1 MVIAVLLNYGKFVGH
16 NFPRL
21 TLKFFFDMAI
31 IFSILLV
38 LGATVLLLLAPKYL
52 PQFALTLHSTP
63 FLNNILQYQVF
74 ALCVAGTVMACTLVF
89 TPKSRTLLAIGRISA
104 PAQQERWLG
113 IREGDRW
120 SATTAQLL
128 GFISL
133 GTGIFM
139 TLAVWQTQSL
149 SNFQWH
155 FIPWIVLFSFTNA
168 LSEELIYRFVINGN
182 LCSVVPKAAVLL
194 ISAVLFGLPHYNGFP
209 NGVLGVI
216 MAGVLGFVLSK
227 ATYETGGLGI
237 ALGIHFV
244 QDVIIFTAMLMM
256 NLKP

>member
-1 MVIAVLLNYGKFVGH
+1 
-16 NFPRL
+16 
-21 TLKFFFDMAI
+21 MAI
-31 IFSILLV
+31 AFSILSV
-38 LGATVLLLLAPKYL
+38 LGATVLLLLAPKFL
-52 PQFALTLHSTP
+52 PTLSISLHSTP
-63 FLNNILQYQVF
+63 FVNNILQYQVF
-74 ALCVAGTVMACTLVF
+74 ALLVASAVMACTLVL
-89 TPKSRTLLAIGRISA
+89 TPKSRTLLAVGKISA

-113 IREGDRW
+113 IKEGDSW
-120 SATTAQLL
+120 SATAAQLL

-139 TLAVWQTQSL
+139 ALAVWQTQNL

-168 LSEELIYRFVINGN
+168 LSEELIYRFAINGN
-182 LCSVVPKAAVLL
+182 LRSVIPKAAVLL

-216 MAGVLGFVLSK
+216 MAGVLGYVLSK
-227 ATYETGGLGI
+227 ATFETGGLGI

-244 QDVIIFTAMLMM
+244 QDVIIFTAMMMM
-256 NLKP
+256 NVK

>member
-1 MVIAVLLNYGKFVGH
+1 
-16 NFPRL
+16 
-21 TLKFFFDMAI
+21 MAI
-31 IFSILLV
+31 AFSMILV
-38 LGATVLLLLAPKYL
+38 CGATALLLAAPKFL
-52 PQFALTLHSTP
+52 PMLSVTLHSTP

-74 ALCVAGTVMACTLVF
+74 ALCVAGMVTACTLVF
-89 TPKSRTLLAIGRISA
+89 TPKSRSLLAVGKIFA

-113 IREGDRW
+113 IQEGDRW
-120 SATTAQLL
+120 NTTAVQLL

-133 GTGIFM
+133 GTGVFM

-155 FIPWIVLFSFTNA
+155 FIPWVVLFSFTNA
-168 LSEELIYRFVINGN
+168 LSEELIYRFAINGN
-182 LCSVVPKAAVLL
+182 LCSVIPKAAVLL

-216 MAGVLGFVLSK
+216 MAGVLGYVLSK
-227 ATYETGGLGI
+227 GTFETGGLGI

-256 NLKP
+256 NLKPYSL